1 MCDVCAADSKK
12 EWLKHDILEE
22 KQQVKV
28 KFEFGRAVK
37 VVDKVGIPRDAMKPA
52 GYVLSEHQENH
63 CRSQNLS
70 NAVFALSLAEE
81 LVRQQIEI
89 GVWKGLGTELDAVE
103 VSIVRCC
110 KMDLEIHFSPKI
122 GKFSA
127 LSGLLKT
134 LKFPC
139 LLKEVSTGAWS
150 LPGRSQGI
158 SGSQSTESLFS
169 PRRQPSKKFRSTEW
183 IQ

>member
-1 MCDVCAADSKK
+1 MIK
-12 EWLKHDILEE
+12 ELIEKISDPKLSTYINAHWEQLDRDFRLIQSQIPDEQRMPRSEISFHQDTKLLGYLTLLTMNLSGDIL
-22 KQQVKV
+22 
-28 KFEFGRAVK
+28 
-37 VVDKVGIPRDAMKPA
+37 
-52 GYVLSEHQENH
+52 
-63 CRSQNLS
+63 
-70 NAVFALSLAEE
+70 
-81 LVRQQIEI
+81 EI
-89 GVWKGLGTELDAVE
+89 GVWKGLGMELDAVE

-134 LKFPC
+134 LKFPL
-139 LLKEVSTGAWS
+139 LLKEVSIGAWS

-169 PRRQPSKKFRSTEW
+169 PRRQPSKKSRSTEW
-183 IQ
+183 ISEEGTCKAKG

>member
-1 MCDVCAADSKK
+1 MSQC
-12 EWLKHDILEE
+12 
-22 KQQVKV
+22 
-28 KFEFGRAVK
+28 
-37 VVDKVGIPRDAMKPA
+37 
-52 GYVLSEHQENH
+52 
-63 CRSQNLS
+63 QNLS
-70 NAVFALSLAEE
+70 HAVFALSLVPAEE

-89 GVWKGLGTELDAVE
+89 GVWKGLGMELDAVE

-134 LKFPC
+134 LKFPL
-139 LLKEVSTGAWS
+139 LLKEVSIGAWS